1 MCVLCW
7 GKCKQGSQV
16 AKTHFRELSD
26 RGGGG
31 VVIVNGGCCAIIN
44 GGFAI
49 VDGGVRAIATHPG
62 PTTDGGG
69 GGGSLR
75 AWSDFREIIH
85 DLLASGRRC

>member
-1 MCVLCW
+1 MGVLCW

-31 VVIVNGGCCAIIN
+31 V
-44 GGFAI
+44 AI
-49 VDGGVRAIATHPG
+49 VDGGGGVRAIATHPG

-69 GGGSLR
+69 G
-75 AWSDFREIIH
+75 
-85 DLLASGRRC
+85 LAGLVGFPGDCT